1 MINNRAGQLI
11 KQLSGDRTYYSFSP
25 TKLCT
30 NFEIVFDDE
39 IDDLRIKAHKSL
51 AILDDRSR
59 RIPNIDLFMSMYVQK
74 EALLSSQIEGTQ
86 ATLENMFD
94 PNVDKNINIDVEE
107 VINYVKATKYSLNR
121 LEELSICNRLLLE
134 THKVLLSGLRG
145 KEKSPGKFRRSQN
158 WIGGY
163 GSNLKTASYIP
174 PDVETMKECLYDLEK
189 FINEESNMDELIKTA
204 LIHYQFETIHPFL
217 DGNGRIGRL
226 LIILYLLN
234 KNIIRTPTLY
244 ISYYLKLNRIE
255 YYDRMSEIRRSGNY
269 EQWIKFFLKAIII
282 SCESAL
288 ETSDKLIKLNE
299 TNKIKIDDL
308 SLNKGSKD
316 NLNKLLSY
324 IEAHPI
330 IEIKNTSLDL
340 DLSYNTVNSMI
351 NKFIELGILVQNND
365 SQRNKTFIY
374 KEYVDILKDGTEI

>member
-1 MINNRAGQLI
+1 
-11 KQLSGDRTYYSFSP
+11 
-25 TKLCT
+25 
-30 NFEIVFDDE
+30 
-39 IDDLRIKAHKSL
+39 
-51 AILDDRSR
+51 
-59 RIPNIDLFMSMYVQK
+59 MSMYVQK

-86 ATLENMFD
+86 ATLENIFN
-94 PNVDKNINIDVEE
+94 PNIDKNINIDVEE
-107 VINYVKATKYSLNR
+107 VINYVKETKYALNR
-121 LEELSICNRLLLE
+121 LEELPLCNRLLLE
-134 THKVLLSGLRG
+134 THKVLLSGLRS
-145 KEKSPGKFRRSQN
+145 KEKSPGEFRKSQN

-163 GSNLKTASYIP
+163 GSNLKTASYIT
-174 PDVETMKECLYDLEK
+174 PDVETMKECLSDLEK
-189 FINEESNMDELIKTA
+189 FINEESKMDELIKTA

-234 KNIIRTPTLY
+234 KNIISTPTPY

-316 NLNKLLSY
+316 NLHKLLSY

-351 NKFIELGILVQNND
+351 NKFIELRILVQNND
-365 SQRNKTFIY
+365 SERNKTFIY